1 MDFLKS
7 NIIVGVSAALA
18 VTVLAPVLLP
28 VMATVGRP
36 LAKSLLKGGLMLYQ
50 MSREAVATAGE
61 TVEDM
66 VAEIHAEEAMRAAAQ
81 EQAPAPADAAPAP
94 APAPAAAAEPPRPG
108 ATGGAAFADGGA
120 ANRVPQAGLA
130 AL

>member
-36 LAKSLLKGGLMLYQ
+36 LAKSLLKGGLMLYE

-81 EQAPAPADAAPAP
+81 EQAPADAAPAP
-94 APAPAAAAEPPRPG
+94 EPAAAAEPPRPG

-120 ANRVPQAGLA
+120 ANRVQQAGVA